1 MNIAIIP
8 ARIGSKRIKEKNL
21 KKFCNK
27 PAIYWTIKEL
37 KKTKLFEKIIVSTD
51 SIKLANLA
59 KFYGAEVP
67 FMRPKKL
74 AGDFVST
81 SDVVRHAIK
90 WLDKNKIQSKYVC
103 CAYPCAVFIDS
114 KDIKKGYTQ
123 LKKKKSEYV
132 FSAASVAES
141 IYRSFYF
148 KKNHLKMM
156 FPKNY
161 DYRTQDLTNLF
172 IDAGQFYWGLKDT
185 WLNKNKIFT
194 KESSIVNI
202 PRYKYVDIDTI
213 EDWKFAEKLAKINTK
228 F

>member
-1 MNIAIIP
+1 
-8 ARIGSKRIKEKNL
+8 
-21 KKFCNK
+21 
-27 PAIYWTIKEL
+27 
-37 KKTKLFEKIIVSTD
+37 
-51 SIKLANLA
+51 
-59 KFYGAEVP
+59 
-67 FMRPKKL
+67 
-74 AGDFVST
+74 
-81 SDVVRHAIK
+81 
-90 WLDKNKIQSKYVC
+90 
-103 CAYPCAVFIDS
+103 
-114 KDIKKGYTQ
+114 
-123 LKKKKSEYV
+123 
-132 FSAASVAES
+132 
-141 IYRSFYF
+141 
-148 KKNHLKMM
+148 MM